1 MSIFEM
7 NLHLIIKMCKANP
20 CKNFVFDFGDGSPPI
35 ANHVYSEPGTYPVT
49 DKYAKK
55 GNASLNQRIKDP
67 KKPFCPPYT
76 NLQLKPKE
84 TSPYEPVDFDASKSH
99 DANNMPCK
107 SYEWDYDD

>member
-49 DKYAKK
+49 VTCTDKYGGI
-55 GNASLNQRIKDP
+55 GNASL
-67 KKPFCPPYT
+67 KKPFCPPYA
-76 NLQLKPKE
+76 NLQSKPKE
-84 TSPYEPVDFDASKSH
+84 TSPFEPVDFDDSKSH
-99 DANNMPCK
+99 DANNMTCK
-107 SYEWDYDD
+107 SFVW